1 MRGQYNHL
9 AVHLRDQMAED
20 AYLKE
25 QLEAN
30 EIWIAMKSK
39 IHIDELEQI
48 LFDVGAEAATTV
60 NLDLSSMQIDD
71 IPEAR
76 VDTEMPTI
84 PTMPRKMSDE
94 VDDFAVD
101 ETTNVDDFDEPA
113 EEKEEKEEKKVKKE
127 KKEEIDDE
135 DFDFDE
141 EPEPAPAPK
150 VKKAAKKPVKPVEDE
165 DFDFDDFE

>member
-48 LFDVGAEAATTV
+48 LRTIIRSRRIFLEKVFPYSQTGRIQTIRRYGQLLEEEYR
-60 NLDLSSMQIDD
+60 DD
-71 IPEAR
+71 G
-76 VDTEMPTI
+76 V
-84 PTMPRKMSDE
+84 
-94 VDDFAVD
+94 AVKAY
-101 ETTNVDDFDEPA
+101 VPA
-113 EEKEEKEEKKVKKE
+113 ELFAGLYSDGKG
-127 KKEEIDDE
+127 
-135 DFDFDE
+135 
-141 EPEPAPAPK
+141 
-150 VKKAAKKPVKPVEDE
+150 
-165 DFDFDDFE
+165 

>member
-113 EEKEEKEEKKVKKE
+113 EEKEEKEQ
-127 KKEEIDDE
+127 
-135 DFDFDE
+135 
-141 EPEPAPAPK
+141 
-150 VKKAAKKPVKPVEDE
+150 
-165 DFDFDDFE
+165 